1 MPRALIVGHMQL
13 IRDEVHARG
22 FAFRAASDPDLA
34 NDALA
39 LQVGVPIALSST
51 CAVHFLMPAPKEHR
65 PPNSYS
71 GIYGLGAFPL
81 HTDLAHHRVPPRYL
95 MLRCNAPDEGVG
107 TTLTD
112 SAEIIESVGASLL
125 SRAVVQPRRPRNG
138 IRPLLR
144 LLDPALHL
152 FRWDMEFIRPASDA
166 GTQAVL
172 AVSNALERQRVTEV
186 RLGRLGDLLVI
197 DNWRMLHGRT
207 AVPPSSNG
215 RRIARVYLESLH

>member
-1 MPRALIVGHMQL
+1 MQS

-22 FAFRAASDPDLA
+22 FAFRPTCDPDLA

-39 LQVGVPIALSST
+39 LQLGVPIALSSESP
-51 CAVHFLMPAPKEHR
+51 AHFLTPALKERR

-81 HTDLAHHRVPPRYL
+81 HTDLAHHRVPPRYF
-95 MLRCNAPDEGVG
+95 MLRCCAPDDSVG
-107 TTLTD
+107 TTLAD
-112 SAEIIESVGASLL
+112 SAEIIASVGASLL

-144 LLDPALHL
+144 LFDPALHL
-152 FRWDMEFIRPASDA
+152 FRWDSEFIRPASDA
-166 GTQAVL
+166 GSQAVL
-172 AVSNALERQRVTEV
+172 AVSSALERQRVTEL
-186 RLGRLGDLLVI
+186 RLSRLGDLLVI

-207 AVPPSSNG
+207 AVLPSSQG
-215 RRIARVYLESLH
+215 RRIARVYLENLH